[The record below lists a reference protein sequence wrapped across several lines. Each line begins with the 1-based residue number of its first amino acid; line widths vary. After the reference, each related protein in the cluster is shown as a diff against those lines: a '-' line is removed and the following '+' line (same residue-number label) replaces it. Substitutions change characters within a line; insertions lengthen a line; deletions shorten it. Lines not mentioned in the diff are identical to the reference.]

1 MLHPSNHTVGFS
13 GNQISLQMN
22 FKVSSLTEK
31 KERKSLRKFQ
41 RLQELY
47 ASKITSIFLLIFHS
61 IIISERESCSVMSDS
76 LLPHG
81 LQPARLLCPWDSP
94 GKNTGVGFHAL
105 LQGIFPTQGLSPG
118 LPHCRWII
126 YQLSHKGNPRVLEWV
141 AYSFSSRSSQPRNQ
155 TRISYTARGFFAN

>member
-1 MLHPSNHTVGFS
+1 MD
-13 GNQISLQMN
+13 N
-22 FKVSSLTEK
+22 F
-31 KERKSLRKFQ
+31 
-41 RLQELY
+41 
-47 ASKITSIFLLIFHS
+47 IFLLIFHS

-76 LLPHG
+76 VQPHG
-81 LQPARLLCPWDSP
+81 VYCPWNSP
-94 GKNTGVGFHAL
+94 GLNTGVNTLSL

-155 TRISYTARGFFAN
+155 TRISYTARGFFANWTIREAQYLNKADLNSQDDKFSRNLQSRKANYMQSKGLFLLE

>member
-76 LLPHG
+76 VQPHG
-81 LQPARLLCPWDSP
+81 VYCPWNSP
-94 GKNTGVGFHAL
+94 GLNTGVNTLSL